1 MNNRSHTCTVVLVL
15 FLIGASFAGDQDALA
30 KAPHE
35 ADDVEVT
42 ILSSNLANGSTVGEW
57 GFSAL
62 VKVDNHCVLFDTG
75 YYADTVLRNIEVLDV
90 DLSCVTDVVLSHF
103 HPDHMGG
110 LEALFADTRAK
121 NPDAMKRIHVAE
133 GFFLSRRIAS
143 RSGDAEWNQMIEVR
157 KRLESEGVEFRIYS
171 DPTEILPSIWL
182 TGPVERT
189 HAEKTYG
196 DAVDVNI
203 DGEWVVDHVPD
214 SQGLT
219 IVTPEGPIV
228 LLGCGHS
235 GSVNL
240 LEQVQRDIQDE
251 SIHALMGGM
260 HLFSAT
266 EETLDWTANKLSDI
280 GVQNLMAGHCTGVEP
295 MFRLREGLDLNRK
308 TAVIGA
314 VGSRFVL
321 GEGIH
326 PTSIAQ

>member
-1 MNNRSHTCTVVLVL
+1 MKNLALTGLTTVALLVVGTL
-15 FLIGASFAGDQDALA
+15 FAADQTA
-30 KAPHE
+30 K
-35 ADDVEVT
+35 DVEVT
-42 ILSSNLANGSTVGEW
+42 ILSSNLADGSTIGEW

-62 VKVDNHCVLFDTG
+62 VEVDGQCILFDAG
-75 YYADTVLRNIEVLDV
+75 RYPDTVLRNAKVLGV

-103 HPDHMGG
+103 HFDHTTG
-110 LEALFADTRAK
+110 LMPLLEDLRTK
-121 NPDAMKRIHVAE
+121 NPDAMQRIHVAD
-133 GFFLSRRIAS
+133 GFFRSRRIES
-143 RSGDAEWNQMIEVR
+143 RSGDRESNQMIGMR
-157 KRLESEGVEFRIYS
+157 TRLEAKGVEFKIHTG
-171 DPTEILPSIWL
+171 PAEILPGAWV
-182 TGPVERT
+182 TGPVART

-196 DAVDVNI
+196 TLVDLKV
-203 DGEWVVDHVPD
+203 DDEWVVDYVPD

-219 IVTPEGPIV
+219 IVTAEGPIV

-240 LEQVQRDIQDE
+240 LEQVQREIQDD

-260 HLFSAT
+260 HLFSASD
-266 EETLDWTANKLSDI
+266 ETLDWTTKMLSGI
-280 GVQNLMAGHCTGVEP
+280 GIQHLMAGHCTGVEP
-295 MFRLREGLDLNRK
+295 MFRLREGLNLSRE